1 MKCHSIPFSA
11 YLELNGEL
19 DKIWV
24 EEIDL
29 YYKTQSVNLTDRT
42 ERK

>member
-1 MKCHSIPFSA
+1 MKFHSINFSA

-19 DKIWV
+19 EIFWV

-29 YYKTQSVNLTDRT
+29 YFKTMCT
-42 ERK
+42 